1 MLSDEVVIFESLD
14 IRHSCQHIFYC
25 ILIIVLFF
33 NYWNMNS
40 HNYTCIQFYLTLHW
54 TEKKIFYFLCEKK
67 LHWNVLSEKKIYNDK
82 VYNIICNKNE
92 IFYNFSH
99 CLILAL
105 NLTCTTLSIYKLN
118 FFCARLVSL
127 LLIFLTWCGVFQTIF
142 GRRVWSVQGN
152 CKAL

>member
-1 MLSDEVVIFESLD
+1 MLSDEVVIFESVD
-14 IRHSCQHIFYC
+14 IRHRCQHILIAYLLSYC
-25 ILIIVLFF
+25 FSIIGTWILIIIHVYNFT
-33 NYWNMNS
+33 YR
-40 HNYTCIQFYLTLHW
+40 YTEQR
-54 TEKKIFYFLCEKK
+54 IFYFLCEKK
-67 LHWNVLSEKKIYNDK
+67 LHWKVLSEKKIYNDK

-92 IFYNFSH
+92 LFYNFSH

-118 FFCARLVSL
+118 FFCTRLVSL
-127 LLIFLTWCGVFQTIF
+127 LLILLIWCGVFQIIF